1 MRFQCAP
8 VKNDIRRALLRLS
21 LRSQRRLELDH
32 ARGQVLNLRL
42 LLSNRGA
49 LFQSFTLQ
57 GSAAVQRGGPLQF
70 ESQTDVVSEFLF
82 RTLEGLGKL
91 RPGWGVEADDEVAVV
106 DTSGCGL
113 RPFGIVKNKVS
124 VSLLQRSVLD
134 SIRVEDEEHDVAG
147 GVDGLRIGRR
157 SSRDV
162 NRSELLPVVE
172 GGLHVALRIHP
183 EEGYQTGG
191 VEAPTEGVCRTG
203 WVELFVFSGFE
214 HETVVGSV
222 GTGEE
227 VPGDLP
233 SVIDSAG
240 VTGKRF
246 RGTRDVRELSGAVFE
261 SMRVAA
267 GIEVIADDMVGR
279 VDGKTDG

>member
-1 MRFQCAP
+1 MRHIVHVASRWYRNLSDVFKISAEFHP
-8 VKNDIRRALLRLS
+8 AADPPRGLARRA
-21 LRSQRRLELDH
+21 
-32 ARGQVLNLRL
+32 
-42 LLSNRGA
+42 
-49 LFQSFTLQ
+49 
-57 GSAAVQRGGPLQF
+57 PLQF
-70 ESQTDVVSEFLF
+70 ESQTDVVSRFLF
-82 RTLEGLGKL
+82 RTLEGLRHAL
-91 RPGWGVEADDEVAVV
+91 AGWCVEADDQVAVI
-106 DTSGCGL
+106 DTGGCGL

-134 SIRVEDEEHDVAG
+134 SIRVVDEEHDVAD

-183 EEGYQTGG
+183 EECHQTGS
-191 VEAPTEGVCRTG
+191 VDAPTEGIRRTG

-227 VPGDLP
+227 VPSDLP
-233 SVIDSAG
+233 SVVDSAG

-246 RGTRDVRELSGAVFE
+246 RGTRNVGELSGDVFE

-267 GIEVIADDMVGR
+267 GIKIIADDVVGR
-279 VDGKTDG
+279 VDGETDG